1 MAFEAKD
8 GITLALGTLGA
19 VLGVINTWNAINQ
32 RRVKLRVVPKTA
44 YFARD
49 RNAYLVHRDGM
60 DSGEMGCIE
69 VINLSSFPVPIQEI
83 GFTINGKIG
92 KNPRQAVLQ
101 PITIDHQPF
110 ARILQPHQSV
120 TGYFD
125 CARLSADIGRA
136 YARTDSDEVAYGS
149 SPALRYLRQ
158 RARG

>member
-8 GITLALGTLGA
+8 GMTLALATLGA

-44 YFARD
+44 CLTRD
-49 RNAYLVHRDGM
+49 GKAYLVHRDGM
-60 DSGEMGCIE
+60 DTGDMGCIE

-101 PITIDHQPF
+101 PITTDHQPF

-125 CARLSADIGRA
+125 FGRLSANLGKA
-136 YARTDSDEVAYGS
+136 YARTDSDEVVYGS
-149 SPALRYLRQ
+149 SPALHYLRQ
-158 RARG
+158 RAGS